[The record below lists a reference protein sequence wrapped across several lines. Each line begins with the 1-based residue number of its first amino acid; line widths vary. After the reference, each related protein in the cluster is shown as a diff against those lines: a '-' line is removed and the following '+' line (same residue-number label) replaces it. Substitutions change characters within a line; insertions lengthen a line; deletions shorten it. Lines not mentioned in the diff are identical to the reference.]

1 MGSQR
6 VRRDLAATNATY
18 NPGSSSVLV
27 ATVSF
32 PSLTGLWV
40 GWGLDELGSVRAP
53 RLHMVQSELQASTA
67 VATGKRQGGR
77 QRLQDIQPFAGVILL
92 TVHRVKSWSHS
103 WTQGWRDNL
112 SSSQSHG
119 ERVDECTTPGD
130 EDGGL
135 IIQSTT
141 NLAFLY
147 P

>member
-32 PSLTGLWV
+32 HSLTGLWV

-103 WTQGWRDNL
+103 WT
-112 SSSQSHG
+112 
-119 ERVDECTTPGD
+119 PGMKGQPQLITKPRR
-130 EDGGL
+130 EGG
-135 IIQSTT
+135 
-141 NLAFLY
+141 
-147 P
+147 